1 MEIKSDF
8 IRGYIDLM
16 ILSLLLDRDMYGYD
30 ISKVIF
36 NKTGGY
42 EIKEATLYSS
52 LRRLEKQNIIES
64 YYSEKTRGGSKR
76 RYYHMTLLGRD
87 KYVEYCEEW
96 EKTKKIVEIFTGGTK
111 NGNIS

>member
-16 ILSLLLDRDMYGYD
+16 ILCLLLSDDMYGYD

-36 NKTGGY
+36 NKTDGY

-52 LRRLEKQNIIES
+52 LRRLEKQGFIES
-64 YYSEKTRGGSKR
+64 YYSDKTRGGSKR
-76 RYYHMTLLGRD
+76 RYYHLTEVG
-87 KYVEYCEEW
+87 KNQYTHYCVEW
-96 EKTKKIVEIFTGGTK
+96 EKTRKIVEIFTGGVTDGK
-111 NGNIS
+111 L